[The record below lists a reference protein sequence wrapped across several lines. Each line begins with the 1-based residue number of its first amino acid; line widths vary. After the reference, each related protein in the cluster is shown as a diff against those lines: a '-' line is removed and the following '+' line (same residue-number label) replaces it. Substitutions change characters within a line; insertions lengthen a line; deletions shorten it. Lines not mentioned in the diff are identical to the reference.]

1 MEVSSQVDHAS
12 EDSVFRRDCPSR
24 DVFEHLT
31 GRWALLVPA
40 ALRPGSVHP
49 VESIEVLC
57 EGMAGYKMMAQTVFL
72 ARELP
77 EAATCT
83 DLTPGGS

>member
-1 MEVSSQVDHAS
+1 VD
-12 EDSVFRRDCPSR
+12 RRY
-24 DVFEHLT
+24 E
-31 GRWALLVPA
+31 A
-40 ALRPGSVHP
+40 ALGWACGIILVGAVIDSVHP
-49 VESIEVLC
+49 EESIEVLR

-77 EAATCT
+77 DAATCT